1 MKNMKNILSYLLLMF
16 AFTTSFSA
24 FAADG
29 KPLEGKKLVVIIK
42 TGDVMEAGM
51 GLALSH
57 SAVKKGAKVT
67 VVLGANAALYPVK
80 KGGQNIFAAKG
91 KTPREMLAAIIADG
105 GTVYLCK
112 TCAVYQGLTQED
124 LIEGAEIVSSI
135 KIFNALY
142 EKDARSMSY

>member
-1 MKNMKNILSYLLLMF
+1 VSYLLLML
-16 AFTTSFSA
+16 ALVSTQTI
-24 FAADG
+24 AADG

-67 VVLGANAALYPVK
+67 VVLGANGALYPAV
-80 KGGQNIFAAKG
+80 KGGQGIFAAKG
-91 KTPREMLAAIIADG
+91 KTPREMLKAIIADG

-112 TCAVYQGLTQED
+112 TCAVYQGLKQED
-124 LIEGAEIVSSI
+124 LIEGAEIASSI

-142 EKDARSMSY
+142 EDGARSMTY